1 MKRRHAIQSILSLPA
16 IAALPASAQES
27 TPNPATNETPKL
39 DTVAAES
46 TTTPTPQFF
55 STTQFQ
61 TLRHL
66 AALLMPKSD
75 EAQTPE
81 FLDFLISH
89 SPPQRQTLYRT
100 GLEGLDSEAR
110 RRFTRPFA
118 GLDASE
124 AATLL
129 APLREPWTHTPPDA
143 VLARFLRAAKEDI
156 FRATVNSRQWA
167 AASTGRRG
175 AGIGS
180 YWLAME

>member
-1 MKRRHAIQSILSLPA
+1 MKRRQALQSILTLPA
-16 IAALPASAQES
+16 IATLPASAQES
-27 TPNPATNETPKL
+27 TPNPATTEPPKL
-39 DTVAAES
+39 ASVAAES
-46 TTTPTPQFF
+46 ATTPTPQFF
-55 STTQFQ
+55 SPTQFQ

-66 AALLMPKSD
+66 AALLMPRSD

-89 SPPQRQTLYRT
+89 SPAERQTLYRT
-100 GLEGLDSEAR
+100 GLEALNSDAQ

-118 GLDASE
+118 ELSDSDS
-124 AATLL
+124 AALL
-129 APLREPWTHTPPDA
+129 APLRDPWTHTPPDA

-167 AASTGRRG
+167 ATSTGRRG

>member
-1 MKRRHAIQSILSLPA
+1 
-16 IAALPASAQES
+16 
-27 TPNPATNETPKL
+27 
-39 DTVAAES
+39 
-46 TTTPTPQFF
+46 
-55 STTQFQ
+55 
-61 TLRHL
+61 
-66 AALLMPKSD
+66 MPRSD

-89 SPPQRQTLYRT
+89 SPTQRQTLYRA
-100 GLEGLDSEAR
+100 GLEALDSAALS
-110 RRFTRPFA
+110 RFTRPFA
-118 GLDASE
+118 GLNDPDA
-124 AATLL
+124 AALL
-129 APLREPWTHTPPDA
+129 APLREPWTHAPPEA

>member
-1 MKRRHAIQSILSLPA
+1 MKRRQALQSILTLPA
-16 IAALPASAQES
+16 IATLPASAQDA
-27 TPNPATNETPKL
+27 TPNPVTNEPPKL
-39 DTVAAES
+39 ATVAAES
-46 TTTPTPQFF
+46 TATPTPQFF

-61 TLRHL
+61 ILRHL

-89 SPPQRQTLYRT
+89 SPPQRQSLYRT
-100 GLEGLDSEAR
+100 GLEALDSAAHS
-110 RRFTRPFA
+110 RFTRPFA
-118 GLDASE
+118 GLNESDAAE
-124 AATLL
+124 LL
-129 APLREPWTHTPPDA
+129 TPLREPWTHTPPDA
-143 VLARFLRAAKEDI
+143 VLSRFLRAAKEDI

-180 YWLAME
+180 FWLAME